1 MRTKY
6 LSRIICLLIIMN
18 LSNDLLSQ
26 KLEAYLPNEVSIGEY
41 DRAANFFNK
50 NAEQYTS
57 GTVVDPKWIDLER
70 FWYRNQVFGG
80 HELF

>member
-1 MRTKY
+1 
-6 LSRIICLLIIMN
+6 MN

-50 NAEQYTS
+50 NYENFF
-57 GTVVDPKWIDLER
+57 KEWKIDCR
-70 FWYRNQVFGG
+70 S
-80 HELF
+80 

>member
-50 NAEQYTS
+50 NYENFF
-57 GTVVDPKWIDLER
+57 KEWKIDR
-70 FWYRNQVFGG
+70 RS
-80 HELF
+80 